1 MLFDLR
7 GRGRRRTVQ
16 VIYLGLA
23 VLMGGGLIFFGI
35 GGGTNGGLLD
45 AINGNGNGGG
55 GTSVDALYKK
65 RLDQLNHR
73 VAVNPQDQAAL
84 VGLAKLHFQN
94 AGTGENFNQ
103 TQQAY
108 TDKGLNE
115 LRAASTNWQRYLAL
129 NPPKPD
135 SDTATVMATAYGPGG
150 LKQYDKAVQAMEI
163 VIANRKE
170 SAALYAQLAILAAAA
185 KQDRKSQL
193 SEEKA
198 IALAPKAQRKQLK
211 SDIDLQKSQLT
222 ATQAPQTTSG

>member
-16 VIYLGLA
+16 AIYLSLA

-45 AINGNGNGGG
+45 AINGNGGGG
-55 GTSVDALYKK
+55 GASVDSLYKK
-65 RLDQLNHR
+65 RLASFEQRLK
-73 VAVNPQDQAAL
+73 VNPSDQAAL
-84 VGLAKLHFQN
+84 LGMTKLRFEN

-103 TQQAY
+103 SQQAY
-108 TDKGLNE
+108 TEKGLGE
-115 LRAASTNWQRYLAL
+115 LRQASAAWQRYLAQ
-129 NPPKPD
+129 NPAKPD
-135 SDTATVMATAYGPGG
+135 PDTANIMATAYGPTG
-150 LKQYDKAVQAMEI
+150 LKQYARAVQALEI

-170 SAALYAQLAILAAAA
+170 SASLYAQLAILAAGAN
-185 KQDRKSQL
+185 QTRKSNL

-211 SDIDLQKSQLT
+211 SEIDLQKSQIT
-222 ATQAPQTTSG
+222 ATSAGQSQSG